1 MTTTVAI
8 TVEDLKPGHV
18 LADGGTVTSRPSM
31 HPCGRTVVEVDW
43 ICLRNWPLGAIIEI
57 HPPEDQR

>member
-18 LADGGTVTSRPSM
+18 LADGGTVTSRPST

-43 ICLRNWPLGAIIEI
+43 AWLRNWPTGTTVEI
-57 HPPEDQR
+57 VEDAR